1 MLVVSRAANANPEA
15 DRKHSSQGRGP
26 ILVEC
31 RTGDRWSSSELEVPA
46 GGAWFLRDLR
56 RNRQTPG
63 LTLAWV
69 SPNSRPGGVPI

>member
-31 RTGDRWSSSELEVPA
+31 RTGDRWSSSELEVRRA
-46 GGAWFLRDLR
+46 RDVV
-56 RNRQTPG
+56 
-63 LTLAWV
+63 LAWLTAQSANPRV
-69 SPNSRPGGVPI
+69 NPSMG